1 MWKAHP
7 GNTDGRQ
14 VMIYQQVV
22 KVVNPYF
29 SAWRTEPKQI
39 KERRHKLHQNKG
51 VSLTTSK
58 IIQWL
63 TVKNIKNSGTPLM
76 NSKTGTP

>member
-7 GNTDGRQ
+7 GNTDGRH
-14 VMIYQQVV
+14 VMIYQQ
-22 KVVNPYF
+22 VVNPYF

-39 KERRHKLHQNKG
+39 KERRHKVHQNKG
-51 VSLTTSK
+51 VSLATSN

-63 TVKNIKNSGTPLM
+63 TVKKTLKTVAPL
-76 NSKTGTP
+76 

>member
-29 SAWRTEPKQI
+29 SAGRTEPKQI

-63 TVKNIKNSGTPLM
+63 TVKKTLKTAAPL
-76 NSKTGTP
+76 